1 MAIRVREPGLLS
13 TVQDTGRFGEYALG
27 MPPSGAMDVFSY
39 QVGNYLVGNAEG
51 AAGLEITYFGP
62 ELEFTEAA
70 LIALTGAEMP
80 PKINGEEAPRWEALE
95 VAEGDV
101 LTFDY
106 LRNGARSYLAVA
118 GGIEVPLFMHS
129 RSTYTLIGLGG
140 HEGRALQEGDELETG
155 ESQDGESPNGGERVG
170 KRVDEEHIP
179 TYSSETELRVII
191 GLASYRI
198 TEESMEEFLSTTWS
212 VTPDADRVGYR
223 YRGGELKFV
232 EREQPAG
239 AGSDPANVVD
249 FGYPIGSIQVP
260 GGVEPIVLM
269 NDAVTG
275 GGYATIGTVISADRD
290 RLAQT
295 KTNDKTRFRSV
306 ELEEA
311 LEARKQRRQQM
322 EEITACAGIPL
333 GFSGRKT
340 FSKLAER
347 AESGSRRLKRLKAA
361 DRRARRREGRRHES
375 RSKLRHGGKLWALED
390 GLRRGDDAI
399 HLLGQRR
406 GRLPRRRSA
415 RHAQDRRAGQGARGG
430 GRHPLWV

>member
-1 MAIRVREPGLLS
+1 MTIKVRQPGLLT

-39 QVGNYLVGNAEG
+39 QVGNYLVGNEEG

-70 LIALTGAEMP
+70 VIAVTGAEMP
-80 PKINGEEAPRWEALE
+80 PKINGEEAPTWEALE
-95 VAEGDV
+95 VGEGDV
-101 LTFDY
+101 LSFDY
-106 LRNGARSYLAVA
+106 LKNGARSYLAVA
-118 GGIEVPLFMHS
+118 GGIDVPVFMHS
-129 RSTYTLIGLGG
+129 RATYTLIGLGG
-140 HEGRALQEGDELETG
+140 HEGRALQEGDELGVGETT
-155 ESQDGESPNGGERVG
+155 NGSEQVG
-170 KRVDEEHIP
+170 KRVADDHVP
-179 TYSSETELRVII
+179 AYSKETELRVII
-191 GLASYRI
+191 GLASYRL
-198 TEESMEEFLSTTWS
+198 TDESMDEFLNTTWT

-290 RLAQT
+290 KLAQT

-306 ELEEA
+306 DLEEA
-311 LEARKQRRQQM
+311 LEARNERRQQM
-322 EEITACAGIPL
+322 EEI
-333 GFSGRKT
+333 K
-340 FSKLAER
+340 
-347 AESGSRRLKRLKAA
+347 GSLK
-361 DRRARRREGRRHES
+361 
-375 RSKLRHGGKLWALED
+375 
-390 GLRRGDDAI
+390 
-399 HLLGQRR
+399 
-406 GRLPRRRSA
+406 
-415 RHAQDRRAGQGARGG
+415 
-430 GRHPLWV
+430 

>member
-1 MAIRVREPGLLS
+1 MAIKVRQPGLLT

-39 QVGNYLVGNAEG
+39 QVGNYLVGNEEG
-51 AAGLEITYFGP
+51 TAGLEITYFGP

-70 LIALTGAEMP
+70 IIAVTGAEMP
-80 PKINGEEAPRWEALE
+80 PKINGEEAPTWEALE
-95 VAEGDV
+95 VGDGDV
-101 LTFDY
+101 LSFDY
-106 LRNGARSYLAVA
+106 LKNGARSYLAVA
-118 GGIEVPLFMHS
+118 GGIDVPVFMHS

-140 HEGRALQEGDELETG
+140 HEGRALQEGDELEI
-155 ESQDGESPNGGERVG
+155 GESPSGSEQVG
-170 KRVDEEHIP
+170 KSVDDDHIP
-179 TYSSETELRVII
+179 AYSRETELRVII
-191 GLASYRI
+191 GLASYRL
-198 TEESMEEFLSTTWS
+198 TEESMEEFLNTTWT

-306 ELEEA
+306 ELDEA
-311 LEARKQRRQQM
+311 LEARKQRLQQM
-322 EEITACAGIPL
+322 EEI
-333 GFSGRKT
+333 RQ
-340 FSKLAER
+340 
-347 AESGSRRLKRLKAA
+347 
-361 DRRARRREGRRHES
+361 
-375 RSKLRHGGKLWALED
+375 ALE
-390 GLRRGDDAI
+390 
-399 HLLGQRR
+399 
-406 GRLPRRRSA
+406 
-415 RHAQDRRAGQGARGG
+415 
-430 GRHPLWV
+430 

>member
-1 MAIRVREPGLLS
+1 MAIIRVRQPGLLS

-39 QVGNYLVGNAEG
+39 EVGNYLVGNQEG
-51 AAGLEITYFGP
+51 VAGVEITYFGP

-70 LIALTGAEMP
+70 LIALTGAQMP
-80 PKINGEEAPRWEALE
+80 PKINGEEAPMWEALE
-95 VAEGDV
+95 VGEGDV
-101 LTFDY
+101 LSFEY
-106 LRNGARSYLAVA
+106 LKRGARCYLAVA
-118 GGIEVPLFMHS
+118 GGIDVPLFMHS

-140 HEGRALQEGDELETG
+140 HEGRALHEGDELEVG
-155 ESQDGESPNGGERVG
+155 EAPRKAEGQVG

-179 TYSSETELRVII
+179 TYSDETELRVII

-198 TEESMEEFLSTTWS
+198 TEESMEEFLSTTWT

-223 YRGGELKFV
+223 YKGGELKFV

-275 GGYATIGTVISADRD
+275 GGYATIGTVISADRG

-306 ELEEA
+306 DLEEA
-311 LEARKQRRQQM
+311 LEARKHRRQQM
-322 EEITACAGIPL
+322 EEI
-333 GFSGRKT
+333 K
-340 FSKLAER
+340 
-347 AESGSRRLKRLKAA
+347 GSLT
-361 DRRARRREGRRHES
+361 
-375 RSKLRHGGKLWALED
+375 
-390 GLRRGDDAI
+390 
-399 HLLGQRR
+399 
-406 GRLPRRRSA
+406 
-415 RHAQDRRAGQGARGG
+415 
-430 GRHPLWV
+430 